1 MTIERRPALFGYVL
15 GDGKVEARRRC
26 QVTGD
31 LFIIRVDAQALIE
44 WKEGKLIQEAMPQL
58 SKDEREI
65 LMTGYTPAEW
75 DGLFKG
81 DDDEEDESDDAPG
94 TDP

>member
-1 MTIERRPALFGYVL
+1 MKIERRPALFGYVL

-26 QVTGD
+26 QVTGH
-31 LFIIRVDAQALIE
+31 LFIITVDAQALID

-75 DGLFKG
+75 DGLFK
-81 DDDEEDESDDAPG
+81 E
-94 TDP
+94 

>member
-1 MTIERRPALFGYVL
+1 MKIESRPALFGYVL

-75 DGLFKG
+75 EALPWG
-81 DDDEEDESDDAPG
+81 DDDEEEEG
-94 TDP
+94 

>member
-1 MTIERRPALFGYVL
+1 MKIEIRPAQFGYIL
-15 GDGKVEARRRC
+15 SDGRVEARRRC

-44 WKEGKLIQEAMPQL
+44 WKAKRLCVQDVFPELNQ
-58 SKDEREI
+58 DEREI

-75 DGLFKG
+75 DGLFKE
-81 DDDEEDESDDAPG
+81 DDDEEEEG
-94 TDP
+94 

>member
-1 MTIERRPALFGYVL
+1 MKIERRPALFGYVL

-31 LFIIRVDAQALIE
+31 LFIITVDAQALID
-44 WKEGKLIQEAMPQL
+44 WKEGKLIQDAFPQL
-58 SKDEREI
+58 GKDEREI

-75 DGLFKG
+75 EALPWG
-81 DDDEEDESDDAPG
+81 DDDEEEGDATG

>member
-1 MTIERRPALFGYVL
+1 MKIERRPALFGYVL

-31 LFIIRVDAQALIE
+31 LFTIRVDAQALIE

-81 DDDEEDESDDAPG
+81 DDDEEDEG
-94 TDP
+94 

>member
-1 MTIERRPALFGYVL
+1 MKIEIRPAQFGYIL
-15 GDGKVEARRRC
+15 SDGRVEARRRC

-58 SKDEREI
+58 SKSEREI

-75 DGLFKG
+75 DGLFKD
-81 DDDEEDESDDAPG
+81 DDDEEERCES
-94 TDP
+94 

>member
-1 MTIERRPALFGYVL
+1 MKIERRPALFGYVL

-65 LMTGYTPAEW
+65 LMTGYTPSEW

-81 DDDEEDESDDAPG
+81 DDDEEDEG
-94 TDP
+94 

>member
-1 MTIERRPALFGYVL
+1 MKIERRPALFGYVL

-31 LFIIRVDAQALIE
+31 LFILTVDAQALIE
-44 WKEGKLIQEAMPQL
+44 WKAKRLCVQDVFPELNQ
-58 SKDEREI
+58 DEREI

-75 DGLFKG
+75 DGLFKE
-81 DDDEEDESDDAPG
+81 DDDEEERCES
-94 TDP
+94 

>member
-1 MTIERRPALFGYVL
+1 MKIERRPALVGYVL

-31 LFIIRVDAQALIE
+31 LFIIRVDAQARIE
-44 WKEGKLIQEAMPQL
+44 WKEGQQIQEAMPQL

-81 DDDEEDESDDAPG
+81 DDDEEDEG
-94 TDP
+94 

>member
-1 MTIERRPALFGYVL
+1 MKIERRPAQFAIILN
-15 GDGKVEARRRC
+15 DGRVRARRRC

-31 LFIIRVDAQALIE
+31 LFILTVDAQSLME
-44 WKEGKLIQEAMPQL
+44 WKRGQLIQEAFPQL

-75 DGLFKG
+75 DALFKG
-81 DDDEEDESDDAPG
+81 DDDEEEER
-94 TDP
+94 

>member
-15 GDGKVEARRRC
+15 GDGKVEARRSC
-26 QVTGD
+26 QVTGN

-75 DGLFKG
+75 DGLFKE
-81 DDDEEDESDDAPG
+81 DDDEEDDATG